1 MENIEK
7 NLYQFYFKIG
17 MSESVKYIRENGY
30 DIIISDK
37 KYWPQIIFNLN
48 NSIEPKKLIT
58 RIATDFLN
66 KRYTPFFIASD
77 KYITREHSA
86 ILKEN
91 KILPVKILR
100 GMSLF
105 SAQIND
111 LQLSPD
117 IQIIELKEQRHITN
131 FSELVNSEIM
141 ASEMLFNPK
150 LLNGL
155 KLGGEI
161 KIFGLFIGK
170 ELASTLLVFTETSN
184 AGLYFI
190 ATKKEFQKKGYA
202 SILIRFVVNNLFE
215 GGIKEVVLHA
225 NNFATGIYKKLGFTH
240 QNNFVIYKIL

>member
-7 NLYQFYFKIG
+7 NLYQFYLKIG
-17 MSESVKYIRENGY
+17 MSESVKHVRENGY
-30 DIIISDK
+30 DIVISGK
-37 KYWPQIIFNLN
+37 EYWPQIIFNID
-48 NSIEPKKLIT
+48 NSIEPKKLIA

-66 KRYTPFFIASD
+66 KRYTPFFIASN
-77 KYITREHSA
+77 KYITREYSA

-91 KILPVKILR
+91 KIIPVKILR
-100 GMSLF
+100 GMNLF
-105 SAQIND
+105 STQINN
-111 LQLSPD
+111 LLLSPG
-117 IQIIELKEQRHITN
+117 IQIIELKEHDHFVG
-131 FSELVNSEIM
+131 FSNLVNTEIM

-150 LLNGL
+150 LLNAL
-155 KLGGEI
+155 KPDGEI

-170 ELASTLLVFTETSN
+170 QLASTLLVFTETSN

-240 QNNFVIYKIL
+240 QNNFVIYKMF

>member
-1 MENIEK
+1 MN
-7 NLYQFYFKIG
+7 
-17 MSESVKYIRENGY
+17 
-30 DIIISDK
+30 
-37 KYWPQIIFNLN
+37 
-48 NSIEPKKLIT
+48 
-58 RIATDFLN
+58 
-66 KRYTPFFIASD
+66 
-77 KYITREHSA
+77 
-86 ILKEN
+86 
-91 KILPVKILR
+91 
-100 GMSLF
+100 LF

-117 IQIIELKEQRHITN
+117 IQIIELKEQRHFTI

-141 ASEMLFNPK
+141 ASEMLFNLK
-150 LLNGL
+150 LLNVL
-155 KLGGEI
+155 KSGGEI
-161 KIFGLFIGK
+161 KIFGLFKGK
-170 ELASTLLVFTETSN
+170 QLASTLLVFTEFSN